1 MDTFVG
7 LLVMKQLVRN
17 LIIGKSRYIDSW
29 CEFKQVM
36 LSGQFI
42 LIALFFSV
50 FYLLLDAFRGTIQTI
65 PIYSLTIV
73 LLLSAIYLHRK
84 GSHCAANYFLFPT
97 LIVLLY
103 LIASS
108 EPYTTGA
115 FLFFIPIAIGAFAV
129 FEYKQ
134 RLISIFIAI
143 GAYAAFCAA
152 YFMGF
157 SLLPKRAYSEDE
169 MLLTFIIN
177 FSAALLTSLT
187 AIYLLIRLT
196 HYNAQ
201 QLILSNKMLLKNNE
215 ELDRFVY
222 STSHDLRAPLASI
235 SGLIELTNKTNEPTE
250 MRMYLGLMQNR
261 IKSLESFIGDITDF
275 SRNSRH
281 RVIKEEVNL
290 AAIAADVWESLR
302 YAPETNGISF
312 DIDIP
317 EGLLVNTDKKR
328 IQIILSNL
336 VSNAVRYHDNRKEDK
351 YIKVSYKATA
361 QSFSI
366 TVEDNGQGIAP
377 EYQMKIFEMFF
388 RGNESSKGTGL
399 GLYIVQETLQ
409 KLSGSVKLQSAP
421 NAGSSFTIVIPQQ

>member
-1 MDTFVG
+1 
-7 LLVMKQLVRN
+7 MKNVVRN
-17 LIIGKSRYIDSW
+17 LIVGKRRYIDSW

-50 FYLLLDAFRGTIQTI
+50 FYLFFDVFSGIVYTI
-65 PIYSLTIV
+65 PVYALSII

-115 FLFFIPIAIGAFAV
+115 FLFFIPVALGAFAV

-134 RLISIFIAI
+134 RIISIFIAI
-143 GAYAAFCAA
+143 GAYVAFCAA
-152 YFMGF
+152 YFIDF
-157 SLLPKRAYSEDE
+157 SLLPTRSYSEDE

-177 FSAALLTSLT
+177 FSVALLLSVT
-187 AIYLLIRLT
+187 AIYLLISLS
-196 HYNAQ
+196 HYNAM
-201 QLILSNKMLLKNNE
+201 QLLLSNKMLVKNNE

-235 SGLIELTNKTNEPTE
+235 SGLIELTNKSNDLNETK
-250 MRMYLGLMQNR
+250 MYLGLMQNR
-261 IKSLESFIGDITDF
+261 INSLESFIKDITDF
-275 SRNSRH
+275 SRNSRQ
-281 RVIKEEVNL
+281 RIIKEEINL
-290 AAIAADVWESLR
+290 RALVADVWESLR
-302 YAPETNGISF
+302 FSPDTAGITFS
-312 DIDIP
+312 IEIP
-317 EGLLVNTDKKR
+317 EKLIVETDKNR
-328 IQIILSNL
+328 IRIILANL
-336 VSNAVRYHDNRKEDK
+336 ISNAVRYHDSRKENK
-351 YIKVSYKATA
+351 FIKVGYKATA
-361 QSFSI
+361 QSFSV

-377 EYQMKIFEMFF
+377 EYQKKIFEMFF

-399 GLYIVQETLQ
+399 GLYIVKETLQ
-409 KLSGSVKLQSAP
+409 KLSGSVQLQSSP
-421 NAGSSFTIVIPQQ
+421 NAGSSFTIMIPNSYK

>member
-1 MDTFVG
+1 
-7 LLVMKQLVRN
+7 MKQLVRN
-17 LIIGKSRYIDSW
+17 LIIGKNRYIDSW

-42 LIALFFSV
+42 LMALFFSI
-50 FYLLLDAFRGTIQTI
+50 FYLLLDAYSGTIHTI
-65 PIYSLTIV
+65 PAYALAIV

-115 FLFFIPIAIGAFAV
+115 FLFFIPIAVGAFAV

-134 RLISIFIAI
+134 RIISIFIAI
-143 GAYAAFCAA
+143 GAYVAFCAA
-152 YFMGF
+152 YFLEF
-157 SLLPKRAYSEDE
+157 SLLPMRTYTEDE

-177 FSAALLTSLT
+177 FSIALLTSLT
-187 AIYLLIRLT
+187 AIYLLIRLS
-196 HYNAQ
+196 HYNAT

-235 SGLIELTNKTNEPTE
+235 SGLIELTDKSNNISE

-261 IKSLESFIGDITDF
+261 IKSLEGFIGDITDF
-275 SRNSRH
+275 SRNSSQ
-281 RVIKEEVNL
+281 RVMKEEVNL
-290 AAIAADVWESLR
+290 TALVSEVWESLR
-302 YAPETNGISF
+302 FSPETSAISF

-317 EGLLVNTDKKR
+317 ESLFVNTDKKR

-336 VSNAVRYHDNRKEDK
+336 ISNAVRYHDSRKEDK
-351 YIKVSYKATA
+351 YIKVAYKATA

-377 EYQMKIFEMFF
+377 EYQKKIFEMFF

-399 GLYIVQETLQ
+399 GLYIVKETLQ
-409 KLSGSVKLQSAP
+409 KLSGSVQLQSVP